1 MGFIE
6 NIKGMFSSSPPAPSP
21 SARGGGVKRVF
32 EVFHVTTRTRQKGIQ
47 NTGSILKNVTPLA
60 AARKAANRICRKSK
74 IRGRCALNI
83 SLREVLPGGQQGKEY
98 HYHVVR
104 TKREVPTERT
114 LPDGSMVKHAYETV
128 IRKATEEDL
137 LPKPTKQQLKPVHA
151 QMLEE
156 FVRNYKHSPPA
167 HKVVK
172 AKKQQSQHPVLE
184 VDQAQVPLQHVVI
197 PTQKQQVKRQQ
208 KQQIIF

>member
-6 NIKGMFSSSPPAPSP
+6 NIKGMFSSSSPAPSP
-21 SARGGGVKRVF
+21 STRGGVKRVF
-32 EVFHVTTRTRQKGIQ
+32 EVIHVTTRTRQKGIQ
-47 NTGSILKNVTPLA
+47 NTGSILKNQTPLA
-60 AARKAANRICRKSK
+60 AARKAANRICRNSK

-83 SLREVLPGGQQGKEY
+83 SLREVLPGGQHGKEY

-114 LPDGSMVKHAYETV
+114 LPDGSMVKHVYETV

-167 HKVVK
+167 HKV
-172 AKKQQSQHPVLE
+172 KKQQLQHPVLQ
-184 VDQAQVPLQHVVI
+184 VDQAEVPVQHIII